1 MVAAESLRRYAAPA
15 AFLLAAT
22 VLLLG
27 ARALLADDPA
37 RATVPSAAA
46 RGGKPADAQE
56 RKPAKP
62 RVQHAIH
69 VIQTGETLGAV
80 AEHYRT
86 SVTELLELNPGID
99 PAALQVGQ
107 QVRVK

>member
-1 MVAAESLRRYAAPA
+1 VVAAELLRRYAMPA

-22 VLLLG
+22 LILLG
-27 ARALLADDPA
+27 VRALVYGDPA
-37 RATVPSAAA
+37 RATVSSSTPRVVRPAAA
-46 RGGKPADAQE
+46 KE

-69 VIQTGETLGAV
+69 VNQTGETLGAV

-99 PAALQVGQ
+99 PTALQVGQ
-107 QVRVK
+107 QLRVK

>member
-1 MVAAESLRRYAAPA
+1 VVAAESLRRYAAPA

-22 VLLLG
+22 LLLLG
-27 ARALLADDPA
+27 VRAMLDDDPA
-37 RATVPSAAA
+37 RATVPSSARAVGPAAA
-46 RGGKPADAQE
+46 KV

>member
-1 MVAAESLRRYAAPA
+1 VVAAGSLRRYAAPA

-22 VLLLG
+22 LLLLVV
-27 ARALLADDPA
+27 RAMLDDEPA
-37 RATVPSAAA
+37 RATVPSSAA
-46 RGGKPADAQE
+46 RAVRPADAKV